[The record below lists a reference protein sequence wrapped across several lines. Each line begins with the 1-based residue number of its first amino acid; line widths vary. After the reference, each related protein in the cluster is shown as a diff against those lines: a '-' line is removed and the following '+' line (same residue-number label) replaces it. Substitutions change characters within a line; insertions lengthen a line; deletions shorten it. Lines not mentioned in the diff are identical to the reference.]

1 VMLSAYMTELRL
13 GAQGAS
19 LLRQIIGSTYFLD
32 INVAVM
38 VTGHLEP
45 AQMLLGQS
53 YGWWVFGWVPR
64 DIWPDKP
71 AIDLGVYFKR
81 EVMGITTG
89 GAFNVTGP
97 GEAFI
102 NFGWAGLAVAPALG
116 WAFRAGEA
124 VLLDAQRT
132 ARRGAAFLYPILF
145 YPFVQACLQSSF
157 SAFIVGAAAQL
168 VLIVMIR
175 ALFIRPL
182 HWRAVPI
189 ERLSHA

>member
-1 VMLSAYMTELRL
+1 
-13 GAQGAS
+13 
-19 LLRQIIGSTYFLD
+19 
-32 INVAVM
+32 
-38 VTGHLEP
+38 
-45 AQMLLGQS
+45 
-53 YGWWVFGWVPR
+53 
-64 DIWPDKP
+64 
-71 AIDLGVYFKR
+71 
-81 EVMGITTG
+81 MGITTG

-116 WAFRAGEA
+116 RAFRMGEA

-132 ARRGAAFLYPILF
+132 ARTGAAFLYPILF